1 MFSKSP
7 SLRGHVCVRCHPDAS
22 PLQAGGKAA
31 GGTHLV
37 RGQQGDRCGP
47 ACGRND
53 VSDPARLGGGEAV
66 ADAEGRR
73 CAAQSDSLGETKY
86 KQAERPRHGADSVCA
101 LRGTC

>member
-1 MFSKSP
+1 VAHTSFAVSKAIGVAP
-7 SLRGHVCVRCHPDAS
+7 P
-22 PLQAGGKAA
+22 AA
-31 GGTHLV
+31 GMTFQI
-37 RGQQGDRCGP
+37 RQGW
-47 ACGRND
+47 
-53 VSDPARLGGGEAV
+53 GGGEAV